1 MMMMLFI
8 INVSWSCFVVLL
20 MMFGFKLDPC
30 YEKQNHLVQ

>member
-1 MMMMLFI
+1 MMMLFI
-8 INVSWSCFVVLL
+8 INVSWSCFIVL